1 MKGDS
6 SGWRFGEG
14 FCATREVC
22 EAQSAPGGT
31 HAEPSAGQGMGIA
44 EIHKT
49 FAVDEVADAYAVGF
63 DANVTPLVGYVH
75 VCFVGIFLQDG
86 RHGIGITPLVG
97 LSLVSAETCRF
108 VVVTAIAQIIQLQ
121 GVTVLED
128 ALSLLHARKYRAV
141 LHHGVGSHPE
151 AVEVA
156 HAVSLPPLV
165 HQAGVV
171 FDDGA
176 SLHLFVAPDRHS
188 LGRNHFESISKE
200 LESIVGRLAFDSPMG
215 SKCLAVEVGRQRKV
229 AGSKKAGHKKQEQ
242 STGQC
247 AHDGISVGKRQKLLK
262 QPPPQSLK
270 RGHMGI
276 RKGIRD

>member
-1 MKGDS
+1 MQGDS
-6 SGWRFGEG
+6 SGWRFGKG
-14 FCATREVC
+14 FGTTREVC

-86 RHGIGITPLVG
+86 RHGIVITPLVG
-97 LSLVSAETCRF
+97 LSLVSAETGRF
-108 VVVTAIAQIIQLQ
+108 VVVTTIAQIIQLQ

-128 ALSLLHARKYRAV
+128 ALSLLHARKYRAI

-188 LGRNHFESISKE
+188 LG
-200 LESIVGRLAFDSPMG
+200 
-215 SKCLAVEVGRQRKV
+215 
-229 AGSKKAGHKKQEQ
+229 
-242 STGQC
+242 
-247 AHDGISVGKRQKLLK
+247 
-262 QPPPQSLK
+262 
-270 RGHMGI
+270 
-276 RKGIRD
+276 